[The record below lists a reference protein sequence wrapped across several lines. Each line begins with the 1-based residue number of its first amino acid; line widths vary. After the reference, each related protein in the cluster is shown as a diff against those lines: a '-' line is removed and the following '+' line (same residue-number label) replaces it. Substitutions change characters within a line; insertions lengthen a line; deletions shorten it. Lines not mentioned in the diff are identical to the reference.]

1 MQASK
6 TTLPPSKLNQAMTDY
21 LRKNKNLLNIRH
33 LERLIGTPKGT
44 LRHAVVGTQPLP
56 EKWAIPLAVALR
68 QELYT
73 KVLDNIETV
82 AKLESQIEELVN
94 ADAI

>member
-1 MQASK
+1 
-6 TTLPPSKLNQAMTDY
+6 MTDY
-21 LRKNKNLLNIRH
+21 LKKNKALLNIRE

-56 EKWAIPLAVALR
+56 EKWSIPLAVALR
-68 QELYT
+68 QELYA

-82 AKLESQIEELVN
+82 AKLESQIEKLVN